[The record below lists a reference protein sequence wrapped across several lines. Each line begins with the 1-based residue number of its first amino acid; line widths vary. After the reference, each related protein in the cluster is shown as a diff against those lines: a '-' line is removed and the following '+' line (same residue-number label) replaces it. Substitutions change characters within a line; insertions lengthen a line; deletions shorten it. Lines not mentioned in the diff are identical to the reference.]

1 MSLVIIKGV
10 PAKMSTSK
18 SSTTRASSVRHL
30 AARDRVRWVSLTTTS
45 GVTPS
50 ACKAYCEV
58 LTIGALMLRATED
71 LIMLVSAPVS
81 KVSLSRWC

>member
-1 MSLVIIKGV
+1 MTLVIINGV
-10 PAKMSTSK
+10 LAKMSTSK
-18 SSTTRASSVRHL
+18 SSATRASSVRCL
-30 AARDRVRWVSLTTTS
+30 AARDRVRWVSPTKTS

-50 ACKAYCEV
+50 ACKACWDV
-58 LTIGALMLRATED
+58 LTIGASMLRATED

>member
-1 MSLVIIKGV
+1 MSLVIINGV

-18 SSTTRASSVRHL
+18 SSITRASSVRRL
-30 AARDRVRWVSLTTTS
+30 AASYRVRWVSPTTMS

-50 ACKAYCEV
+50 VCKACWDV
-58 LTIGALMLRATED
+58 STIGASMLRATKD
-71 LIMLVSAPVS
+71 LIMLVSASVS